1 MLVDMERSYIT
12 AGFFR
17 YTMARR
23 FEASQSQ
30 AAVQKA
36 LNKVGGSRGV
46 WWWLYVASVCVDS
59 SKAPNTLALHVLS
72 ASRQGRQ
79 CLWRCKLHTSSCS
92 TAEPPSAVGAGA
104 SHRGAA

>member
-17 YTMARR
+17 YTMSRR

-36 LNKVGGSRGV
+36 LNKVCSCQHQHSQQLFAKWPKQCMAPGS
-46 WWWLYVASVCVDS
+46 S
-59 SKAPNTLALHVLS
+59 H
-72 ASRQGRQ
+72 Q
-79 CLWRCKLHTSSCS
+79 
-92 TAEPPSAVGAGA
+92 PS
-104 SHRGAA
+104 

>member
-17 YTMARR
+17 YTMSRR

-36 LNKVGGSRGV
+36 LNKVWLHCICCRGSSTGP
-46 WWWLYVASVCVDS
+46 S
-59 SKAPNTLALHVLS
+59 S
-72 ASRQGRQ
+72 
-79 CLWRCKLHTSSCS
+79 LWHPISS
-92 TAEPPSAVGAGA
+92 
-104 SHRGAA
+104 

>member
-17 YTMARR
+17 YTMSRR

-36 LNKVGGSRGV
+36 LNKV
-46 WWWLYVASVCVDS
+46 WLNCVCWPCTAPS
-59 SKAPNTLALHVLS
+59 S
-72 ASRQGRQ
+72 
-79 CLWRCKLHTSSCS
+79 LWHPISSCVHS
-92 TAEPPSAVGAGA
+92 SWQCTPAQK
-104 SHRGAA
+104 